1 MGFAFLKP
9 AHVAAIDISRM
20 SQVFLRNAFGMPQPT
35 QIGGENLTQIH
46 SDRSNLSV
54 AYWQQNARL
63 RMIVLFEGPP
73 MSNRRISIWLFVPLC
88 LFAGVVGYFVFGI
101 VAMVFFSESAIGPLG
116 LAGFLVTITGLILH
130 RRRKLPIGRSAH
142 GESFGTYPPL
152 PTEANQ
158 TALKSDHGAIW
169 LIVVIVVGVL
179 GGLFYL
185 SPKVIESLA
194 TPSLKVVREF
204 PGIHIQNT
212 GSTPVTIIDVVIN
225 DRDDCST
232 FSTAGDLFGM
242 RAGIAKETKNFVGFS
257 KSDLHRIWVWG
268 DFSWDIK
275 DRGESR

>member
-1 MGFAFLKP
+1 
-9 AHVAAIDISRM
+9 
-20 SQVFLRNAFGMPQPT
+20 
-35 QIGGENLTQIH
+35 
-46 SDRSNLSV
+46 
-54 AYWQQNARL
+54 
-63 RMIVLFEGPP
+63 

-130 RRRKLPIGRSAH
+130 RRRKLPIGSSAH
-142 GESFGTYPPL
+142 GESFGTYPPPL

-179 GGLFYL
+179 GGLFL
-185 SPKVIESLA
+185 SIAKVIESLA

-225 DRDDCST
+225 DRDDCSS

-242 RAGIAKETKNFVGFS
+242 RAGIAKETKNFVET
-257 KSDLHRIWVWG
+257 L
-268 DFSWDIK
+268 
-275 DRGESR
+275 EE